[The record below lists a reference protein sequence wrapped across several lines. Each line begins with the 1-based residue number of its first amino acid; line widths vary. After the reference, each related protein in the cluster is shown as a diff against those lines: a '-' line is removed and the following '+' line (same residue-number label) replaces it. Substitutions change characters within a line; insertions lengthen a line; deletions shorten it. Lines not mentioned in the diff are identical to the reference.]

1 MSQTHRFQLT
11 VGEDRSVLERVV
23 SACRSRQC
31 TILSLQFSKG
41 DRHRPGQLLLTLEG
55 DPKHARLAAER
66 LERLVDVLDVDATAY
81 SQPRSVASS
90 TAWARSTA
98 PSLP

>member
-1 MSQTHRFQLT
+1 MSHRFQLA
-11 VGEDRSVLERVV
+11 VGDDRSVLERVV
-23 SACRSRQC
+23 NTCRSRQC
-31 TILSLQFSKG
+31 TILSLQFTAA
-41 DRHRPGQLLLTLEG
+41 DRHRPGQLELTLEAT
-55 DPKHARLAAER
+55 PKMARLAAER
-66 LERLVDVLDVDATAY
+66 LGRLVDVLEVEAY